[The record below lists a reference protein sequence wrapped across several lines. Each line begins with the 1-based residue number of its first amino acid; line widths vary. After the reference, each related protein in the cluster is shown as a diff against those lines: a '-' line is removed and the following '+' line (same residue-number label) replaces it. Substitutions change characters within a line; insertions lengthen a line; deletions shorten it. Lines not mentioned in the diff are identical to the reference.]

1 MVVVV
6 VSEKG
11 DPITLNKRKLRLIM
25 GITQIQKTRNEHPL
39 RKKLS
44 ELRVQ
49 PVDLAT
55 ILGVTIQSVSK
66 CINGYSPITKK
77 IRDWL
82 KEQGIDLYELDAEI
96 EHWREEFKNTLTTK
110 EKSQRTTIRGMF
122 SGGSPI
128 PKEKIDEAKKQWI
141 KTTE

>member
-1 MVVVV
+1 
-6 VSEKG
+6 
-11 DPITLNKRKLRLIM
+11 M